1 MADPC
6 CQSLAAA
13 QAGFPCGQA
22 GLREE
27 AAITSFTEAAKAG
40 VSLQGKFGMAELRAD
55 VLVLGAGMVGVSAAL
70 HLQQRGRDVILIDRH
85 ERAGEETSYGNAGL
99 IECASVFPYMFP
111 RDLTQIFQ
119 YAINRS
125 PQVRYQ
131 FSDLPAFLPWLARYF
146 LASSKKRALHSAM
159 AELPL
164 IRRSLIEH
172 QALIAEANVPELL
185 RRTGWLKLFRS
196 DATLASAVREFERAR
211 QYGVEGEVLDG
222 KAIALREPHL
232 SGEFAGAVYLPAPGF
247 VPDPGALAKAYA
259 ALFQRKGG
267 RFLIGDARTLEQ
279 RAGGW
284 RLNGPEG
291 AVAAREVVVALGPW
305 SDLVFGPL
313 GYSIP
318 LGVKRGYHLHL
329 APRGN
334 AVLHHPVL
342 DSDLG
347 YLLAPMNRGIR
358 LTTGVEFARRD
369 APPTLVQLQRALP
382 RAHALFPLGEAVDA
396 KPWMGAR
403 PCLPDMLPVIGRAP
417 RHAGLWFDFG
427 HQHHGLTLGPATGR
441 LLAEMMTGET
451 PFADP
456 SPFAVERFG

>member
-1 MADPC
+1 M
-6 CQSLAAA
+6 
-13 QAGFPCGQA
+13 
-22 GLREE
+22 
-27 AAITSFTEAAKAG
+27 TELK
-40 VSLQGKFGMAELRAD
+40 AD
-55 VLVLGAGMVGVSAAL
+55 VLLLGAGMGGVGAAL
-70 HLQQRGRDVILIDRH
+70 HLQKRGRDVILVDRH
-85 ERAGEETSYGNAGL
+85 ELAGEGTSFGNAGL
-99 IECASVFPYMFP
+99 IESASVFPYMFP
-111 RDLTQIFQ
+111 RDFGQILQ
-119 YAINRS
+119 YAMNRS

-131 FSDLPAFLPWLARYF
+131 LSSLPAFLPWLVRYF
-146 LASSKKRALHSAM
+146 LASAPERALHSAM

-172 QALIAEANVPELL
+172 EALIAEAEVPELL
-185 RRTGWLKLFRS
+185 RRTGWIKLFRA
-196 DATLASAVREFERAR
+196 DATLAGAAADCERAR
-211 QYGVEGEVLDG
+211 QYGVEGEALDRA
-222 KAIALREPHL
+222 AIAVREPNL
-232 SGEFAGAVYLPAPGF
+232 TGEFAGAVYFPQPGS
-247 VPDPGALAKAYA
+247 VPDPGGLAKAYA
-259 ALFQRKGG
+259 ALFKRKGG
-267 RFLIGDARTLEQ
+267 RFLVGDARTLEQ
-279 RAGGW
+279 TTGGW
-284 RLNGPEG
+284 RVGGSDG
-291 AVAAREVVVALGPW
+291 AAVGREIVVALGPW

-334 AVLHHPVL
+334 AVLNHPVL

-358 LTTGVEFARRD
+358 LTTRVEFARRD
-369 APPTLVQLQRALP
+369 LAPTYIQTERAVP
-382 RAHALFPLGEAVDA
+382 RAHVLFPLGGAVDA

-403 PCLPDMLPVIGRAP
+403 PCLPDMLPVIGKAP

-456 SPFAVERFG
+456 KPFAVERFG

>member
-1 MADPC
+1 
-6 CQSLAAA
+6 
-13 QAGFPCGQA
+13 
-22 GLREE
+22 
-27 AAITSFTEAAKAG
+27 
-40 VSLQGKFGMAELRAD
+40 VAELKAD

-70 HLQQRGRDVILIDRH
+70 HLQKRGRDVILVDRNDL
-85 ERAGEETSYGNAGL
+85 AGEETSFGNAGL

-111 RDLTQIFQ
+111 RDFGQILQ
-119 YAINRS
+119 YAMNNA

-131 FSDLPAFLPWLARYF
+131 FSDLPTFLPWLVRYF
-146 LASSKKRALHSAM
+146 LASSRDRALHSAM

-164 IRRSLIEH
+164 IRRSLVEH
-172 QALIAEANVPELL
+172 EALMAEAGVPELL

-196 DATLASAVREFERAR
+196 DATLADAVRDFERAKG
-211 QYGVEGEVLDG
+211 YGVAGEVLDS
-222 KAIALREPHL
+222 KAIALREPNL
-232 SGEFAGAVYLPAPGF
+232 TGEFAGAIYLPAPCF
-247 VPDPGALAKAYA
+247 VPDPGGLAKAYA
-259 ALFQRKGG
+259 ALFRRKGG
-267 RFLIGDARTLEQ
+267 RFLVGDARTLEQ
-279 RAGGW
+279 DAAGW
-284 RLNGPEG
+284 RVAGSDG
-291 AVAAREVVVALGPW
+291 AAVAREVVVALGPW
-305 SDLVFGPL
+305 SDLVFRPL

-334 AVLHHPVL
+334 AVLHRPVL

-369 APPTLVQLQRALP
+369 APPTPVQLRRALP
-382 RAHALFPLGEAVDA
+382 RAHGLFPLGDAVDA

-403 PCLPDMLPVIGRAP
+403 PCLPDMLPVIGKAP

-456 SPFAVERFG
+456 GPFAAGRFG

>member
-1 MADPC
+1 
-6 CQSLAAA
+6 
-13 QAGFPCGQA
+13 
-22 GLREE
+22 
-27 AAITSFTEAAKAG
+27 
-40 VSLQGKFGMAELRAD
+40 MAEFKAD
-55 VLVLGAGMVGVSAAL
+55 VLVLGAGMVGVGAAL
-70 HLQQRGRDVILIDRH
+70 HLQKRGRDVILVDRH
-85 ERAGEETSYGNAGL
+85 ELAGEETSFGNAGL

-111 RDLTQIFQ
+111 RDFGQILQ
-119 YAINRS
+119 YALNRS

-131 FSDLPAFLPWLARYF
+131 LSDLPAFLPWLARYF
-146 LASSKKRALHSAM
+146 LASSPERALHSAM

-164 IRRSLIEH
+164 IQRSLIEH
-172 QALIAEANVPELL
+172 EALIAEAEVPELL
-185 RRTGWLKLFRS
+185 RRTGWIKLFRS
-196 DATLASAVREFERAR
+196 EATLANAVRELERAKH
-211 QYGVEGEVLDG
+211 YGVAGEVLDRN
-222 KAIALREPHL
+222 AIAVREPNL
-232 SGEFAGAVYLPAPGF
+232 TGDFAGAVHWPAPGF
-247 VPDPGALAKAYA
+247 VPDPGGLAKAYA
-259 ALFQRKGG
+259 ALFKRKGG
-267 RFLIGDARTLEQ
+267 RFVVGEARTLEQ
-279 RAGGW
+279 VGGGW
-284 RLNGPEG
+284 RVGGPDG
-291 AVAAREVVVALGPW
+291 AVVAREAVVALGPW
-305 SDLVFGPL
+305 SDLVFRPL

-318 LGVKRGYHLHL
+318 LGVKRGYHVHL

-369 APPTLVQLQRALP
+369 APPTPIQLQQALP
-382 RAHALFPLGEAVDA
+382 QAHALFPLGDPVDA

-403 PCLPDMLPVIGRAP
+403 PCLPDMLPVIGKAP

-456 SPFAVERFG
+456 TPFAVERFG